1 MKNKISKRLIA
12 FLLCMVLVIGNS
24 VSILADTP
32 APEKATVEI
41 QTKDASTTKKEDAS
55 KKTKAGDGT
64 ENVSAQSEDSADTKK
79 PSDEDPAPEVKTT
92 EEKKETTEASTEK
105 KEDSAAADEKKDNP
119 AEVTTKAK
127 ADTDET
133 DELTTETTTGENNQE
148 TEPASET
155 TTKAKEETG
164 GSNAAEGT
172 TESTTTVDE
181 KAAEPSEEP
190 AEITKYEYKSDE
202 VNVTVTLTNPEDL
215 PDDAELVVTPV
226 TLSQKVENKISKQS
240 IEKEVAIDEIFA
252 YDIKFMQNGQEIQ
265 PGSTV
270 KVNVSKPEIKAS
282 QTASVYHVDD
292 SNNLEDMNGQ
302 IDNNGDVVF
311 DTTHF
316 STYVI
321 VSEKDDLTVKIEHY
335 NITKDSQG
343 NDVHGSN
350 APYSGYQKIYQ
361 DDEETLDSGDRIENY
376 AKATNWEVEKVEVV
390 TGSGHSSETDT
401 LNNENEWDEIT
412 VAEDATIKVYYRPIE
427 TSREEQTTFY
437 DYVVKAGE
445 TWINGEQVNASI
457 NAPSNYANPNVNKKL
472 EVGLADDEHWESHNY
487 GEYRYD
493 DWTLPATKITTS
505 QNGTISESGAGYWNP
520 NSWSSNMDNAVVRGL
535 VNGLDSNGNVVFNYE
550 EPGFFV
556 DSDKIM
562 GDKTVRKVYKDYKL
576 VFDQEGDTYTLT
588 NVKNPQGKTCI
599 DSVNEFFPLDG
610 VKDVYTDTAYN
621 QNTGSHNYY
630 FGMRYDVEFTI
641 GDYVGPLEYTF
652 SGDDDLWV
660 ILDGKEVVI
669 DLGGIHRAL
678 PGTVDLWDVLE
689 EAGIKRGELTDEQKQ
704 DTHQLTI
711 LYMERGAELSNCE
724 MEFTLPSA
732 EFVGVKPVPKTSLQF
747 NKKNSGGTALQ
758 GAKFTLTKDGSGR
771 TSTATSD
778 ENGVVTFTNLS
789 AGTYTLTETQT
800 PGQEYVLP
808 QETWK
813 VSVTTEG
820 EITTAALY
828 QSDGVTPVEDNT
840 IINYTEIET
849 VEKKVEV
856 DKTASTTDEDYKNR
870 IYTIDLSASSN
881 TMSAEIEGGKVS
893 VILVLDESSSM
904 EGSISTLKE
913 AAKAFVTELK
923 KNSPDSEVAVI
934 SFESSVDTR
943 IGFTKL
949 NTEKNI
955 KLLDNA
961 IDELSAYGGT
971 RIGDALERAK
981 TLLDQ
986 ADNTKTFVVAFSDGA
1001 PGYNYKDYPTDAS
1014 DEATKAYNAAGE
1026 IKNKDATIYTVGYG
1040 TDINNYFHWDNN
1052 NNPTNNRTC
1061 AYHNGWN
1068 HRACY
1073 KGIQGST
1080 FLGLLG
1086 EYSAADASNLKEIF
1100 ENLAGQASRPLSV
1113 TAEYI
1118 EDTIDSRFELTEESR
1133 KDLLSLNVDG
1143 KQAVEIIDN
1152 DDGTTTIRWKGVLIN
1167 PKDGDTPGW
1176 SASFDIKAKDD
1187 FMGGNMIPT
1196 NAPSSGV
1203 YIKLNEGD
1211 DKLTQLPFDE
1221 PSVNVKLLTPEIGNE
1236 EITIFKGDIIQPDG
1250 FLGEIAG
1257 TFHVKDFTETEN
1269 LTSEDNIPVLTES
1282 DLATLK
1288 SGEIITQGYKYPG
1301 TEDVVGKFVFTYTK
1315 PANGDESHPATKAGE
1330 DVEIYTL
1337 TVKYIPDSVDT
1348 RDEKKILSNVTSP
1361 LDDGGIEVIEKSI
1374 SGTYEVNVVAGTID
1388 ITKELSLPDTE
1399 DKTFTFKVDY
1409 LTETGTVDAEK
1420 SFTVTGRV
1428 KSGEVS
1434 TDIEDNRLTD
1444 LWRGTYRVTEEEKT
1458 EGYSLISLLC
1468 GDGTTCYSTTSED
1481 EIIFTIGSI
1490 KDSFGAEKI
1499 VGGTD
1504 NTGKTIGLTAD
1515 EINSKDGQIGKVT
1528 FKNER
1533 LSTININKQDSNKNP
1548 LAHARFKLEVKNA
1561 NNEYEAVQDASGA
1574 DYIVETNAQGAAK
1587 FENLKSG
1594 NYRITEI
1601 QSPEGFSLLANP
1613 IEVSL
1618 PYDVSVSN
1626 DSVQCTTGK
1635 TPVRYEGKTY
1645 YHDITYTIINNALF
1659 TMPEAGGRNIFLL
1672 TLAGTAMIALAGGS
1686 TIYYSRRRGVHNRRG
1701 R

>member
-1 MKNKISKRLIA
+1 MKRKMKKKLIA
-12 FLLCMVLVIGNS
+12 FMLCMVLVICNS
-24 VSILADTP
+24 VSILADAPAEATTTAEKQVSETKTAKNEKSSEENKSKDDNDASKQSEETDETKDK
-32 APEKATVEI
+32 APEATTTEKKEETTETSTEKKDETSGTTTKA
-41 QTKDASTTKKEDAS
+41 KDETEKAEEGTTEATTKKKD
-55 KKTKAGDGT
+55 DT
-64 ENVSAQSEDSADTKK
+64 EAADETSES
-79 PSDEDPAPEVKTT
+79 S
-92 EEKKETTEASTEK
+92 EKKETTTTENSS
-105 KEDSAAADEKKDNP
+105 ETSGTTEETTEAADE
-119 AEVTTKAK
+119 TT
-127 ADTDET
+127 
-133 DELTTETTTGENNQE
+133 
-148 TEPASET
+148 
-155 TTKAKEETG
+155 
-164 GSNAAEGT
+164 AAN
-172 TESTTTVDE
+172 V
-181 KAAEPSEEP
+181 K
-190 AEITKYEYKSDE
+190 KYEYKSDD
-202 VNVTVTLTNPEDL
+202 VNVSVTLTNPEDL

-240 IEKEVAIDEIFA
+240 IEKKVAIDEIFA

-292 SNNLEDMNGQ
+292 SNNLEDMDGQ

-343 NDVHGSN
+343 NDVYGSQV
-350 APYSGYQKIYQ
+350 PYYGYQKIYQ

-437 DYVVKAGE
+437 DYVVKAGK

-457 NAPSNYANPNVNKKL
+457 NAPSNYADPNANKKL
-472 EVGLADDEHWESHNY
+472 EIGLADDEHWESHNY
-487 GEYRYD
+487 REYRYD
-493 DWTLPATKITTS
+493 DWTLPATRITTR
-505 QNGTISESGAGYWNP
+505 QNGTISESPAGDWNP
-520 NSWSSNMDNAVVRGL
+520 NSWSKTMDDTVVRGL
-535 VNGLDSNGNVVFNYE
+535 VNELDSNGNVVFNYE

-576 VFDQEGDTYTLT
+576 VFNQEGDTYTLT

-669 DLGGIHRAL
+669 DLGGIHKSL
-678 PGTVDLWDVLE
+678 PGTVDLWEVLE
-689 EAGIKRGELTDEQKQ
+689 DAGIKKGELTDEQKQ

-778 ENGVVTFTNLS
+778 EYGHVTFTNLS

-800 PGQEYVLP
+800 PGQGYVLP

-813 VSVTTEG
+813 VIVTTKG
-820 EITTAALY
+820 ETTTAALY
-828 QSDGVTPVEDNT
+828 QSDGVTLVEDNT

-856 DKTASTTDEDYKNR
+856 DKTASTTDEDYENR

-881 TMSAEIEGGKVS
+881 TMSAEIAGGKVS
-893 VILVLDESSSM
+893 VILVLDESGSM
-904 EGSISTLKE
+904 EGSIGTLKT
-913 AAKAFVTELK
+913 AARSFVSELR

-949 NTEKNI
+949 NSDHNI
-955 KLLDNA
+955 NQLNSA
-961 IDELSAYGGT
+961 IDQLSANGGT
-971 RIGDALERAK
+971 RIGQALERAN
-981 TLLDQ
+981 TLLDE
-986 ADNTKTFVVAFSDGA
+986 ADNAKTFVVAFSDGA
-1001 PGYNYKDYPTDAS
+1001 PGLYYDSDPGDAS
-1014 DEATKAYNAAGE
+1014 DEATKAYTAANN
-1026 IKNKDATIYTVGYG
+1026 IKDKGATIYTVGYG
-1040 TDINNYFHWDNN
+1040 ENINKFFHWNSEH
-1052 NNPTNNRTC
+1052 NPTNNATC
-1061 AYHNGWN
+1061 EAHDSQWWVPGGWFEQGHYEN
-1068 HRACY
+1068 NYCY
-1073 KGIQGST
+1073 KGIQCST

-1086 EYSAADASNLKEIF
+1086 EYSYADSSNLEEIF

-1152 DDGTTTIRWKGVLIN
+1152 DDGTTTIRWNGVLIN

-1211 DKLTQLPFDE
+1211 DEPTQLPFDE
-1221 PSVNVKLLTPEIGNE
+1221 PSVNVKLLTPEIGNK
-1236 EITIFKGDIIQPDG
+1236 EITIFKGDMIQPDG

-1269 LTSEDNIPVLTES
+1269 LTSEDNIPVLSES
-1282 DLATLK
+1282 ELATLK
-1288 SGEIITQGYKYPG
+1288 SDGKFIEKYKYPG
-1301 TEDVVGKFVFTYTK
+1301 TEDVVGKFEFTYTK
-1315 PANGDESHPATKAGE
+1315 PQNGDHNHPAETSGNP
-1330 DVEIYTL
+1330 VETYTL
-1337 TVKYIPDSVDT
+1337 EVKYIPDSVDT
-1348 RDEKKILSNVTSP
+1348 RDEKILSNVTPP
-1361 LDDGGIEVIEKSI
+1361 LDNGGTEVIEKSI
-1374 SGTYEVNVVAGTID
+1374 SGTYKVNVVAGAID

-1399 DKTFTFKVDY
+1399 DKAFTFKVEY
-1409 LTETGTVDAEK
+1409 LTKTSTVDEEK
-1420 SFTVTGRV
+1420 SFTVTGV
-1428 KSGEVS
+1428 VEDGEVS
-1434 TDIEDNRLTD
+1434 TDIADNRLTD
-1444 LWRGTYRVTEEEKT
+1444 LWRGTYRVTEEETT
-1458 EGYSLISLLC
+1458 EGYSLISVLC
-1468 GDGTTCYSTTSED
+1468 GGGTTCYSTTSEG

-1490 KDSFGAEKI
+1490 KNSYGNKEL

-1504 NTGKTIGLTAD
+1504 STGKTIGLTED
-1515 EINSKDGQIGKVT
+1515 QINRKDGQIGEVT

-1533 LSTININKQDSNKNP
+1533 LSTININKQDRNNTP
-1548 LAHARFKLEVKNA
+1548 LEHARFKLEVKNA
-1561 NNEYEAVQDASGA
+1561 NNNEYEAVKDTNGG
-1574 DYIVETNAQGAAK
+1574 DYIVETDDKGAAK

-1594 NYRITEI
+1594 DYRITEI

-1613 IEVSL
+1613 IEVAL
-1618 PYDVSVSN
+1618 PYDVDVNN
-1626 DSVQCTTGK
+1626 DSVVCTEGK
-1635 TPVRYEGKTY
+1635 TPVEYEGKTY
-1645 YHDITYTIINNALF
+1645 YHDITYTIINNQLF

-1672 TLAGTAMIALAGGS
+1672 TLAGTAMIALASGS
-1686 TIYYSRRRGVHNRRG
+1686 TIYYRRRRGVHNRRG